1 MWSNTGTTQPVP
13 AALAPLVTGFRQA
26 DAAPFAVRKVLQ
38 EIVPTHSAVL
48 PDAVGAASL
57 PRSKAFGALWDAAED
72 AKILLARGEP
82 APVDVRFLQ
91 AIVEADPT
99 HAWAGA
105 LSALDRFDLTL
116 SPDEFTGLAR
126 PLLDDAMTLAGKLAR
141 SRLGTEDQPV
151 LDLVALS
158 GRTCGLPA
166 ARESAQAV
174 LGRILL
180 DPNGDGAA
188 VRWDSAAIR
197 VESDLAKQAASIGAC
212 WASSYQDNRPVQH
225 EHDLERGETVIDI
238 RVDNLIVDLPCG
250 FDLGTQEANSR
261 RPLLGAG
268 QRLDRSTADGTRYVE
283 SAWQPARREIS
294 VNRRIDGPNDPF
306 IRWGHFD
313 FADRARLEAEQS
325 GASGPPAHGLDLAPD
340 VWFSVRFD
348 QGLTPTLLLRRSTT
362 AVVAV
367 NSPLAEI
374 RLPTTAYENG
384 TLPWIGVQLRDHDE
398 PVTALFTP
406 DARFDH
412 LFAALVGHPR
422 TVRGAIAAA
431 AFRSRRCTRAAPR
444 APTSC
449 GPGTTAATNR

>member
-1 MWSNTGTTQPVP
+1 M
-13 AALAPLVTGFRQA
+13 
-26 DAAPFAVRKVLQ
+26 
-38 EIVPTHSAVL
+38 
-48 PDAVGAASL
+48 
-57 PRSKAFGALWDAAED
+57 
-72 AKILLARGEP
+72 
-82 APVDVRFLQ
+82 
-91 AIVEADPT
+91 
-99 HAWAGA
+99 
-105 LSALDRFDLTL
+105 
-116 SPDEFTGLAR
+116 
-126 PLLDDAMTLAGKLAR
+126 
-141 SRLGTEDQPV
+141 
-151 LDLVALS
+151 
-158 GRTCGLPA
+158 
-166 ARESAQAV
+166 
-174 LGRILL
+174 
-180 DPNGDGAA
+180 
-188 VRWDSAAIR
+188 
-197 VESDLAKQAASIGAC
+197 
-212 WASSYQDNRPVQH
+212 
-225 EHDLERGETVIDI
+225 IDI
-238 RVDNLIVDLPCG
+238 QVDNLIVDLPCG

-431 AFRSRRCTRAAPR
+431 AFPVPTLHSGRTEGTYQLWTRYDGRDEPLSEPMTLAVRTRRGAAGAAYWATLDEECCLRVLAGYPMYPPVGTLAEMQQAPGCVYETRMDDVRNARDPWR
-444 APTSC
+444 DPFT
-449 GPGTTAATNR
+449 GGH